1 MGNSQNTSQEVNN
14 ETNNYITQLDNNI
27 ATNTNTE
34 NKNDSNYKGNLV
46 ESPIA
51 SKLMELFE
59 DCQKKSC
66 EYIIDFFDE
75 ETQNP
80 KYWLV
85 IYTGIEGTPYE
96 KGLFKV
102 KLVFPDDYPKTMP
115 KAYFLTKIYHLNIKD
130 PSEGGNVCLENRNK
144 KNSGQIYEYEC
155 DIIRYLDKIY
165 YMFCKNNPESAW
177 TFKDDRVN
185 QYKNDRKK
193 FDETARDWTRK
204 YASLDSF
211 K

>member
-1 MGNSQNTSQEVNN
+1 MGNSQPKNSSQNNANNSKKENTR
-14 ETNNYITQLDNNI
+14 
-27 ATNTNTE
+27 
-34 NKNDSNYKGNLV
+34 DSNYKGNLK

-59 DCQKKSC
+59 DCQTKHS

-80 KYWLV
+80 KYWLI

-102 KLVFPDDYPKTMP
+102 KLEFPDDYPKSMP
-115 KAYFLTKIYHLNIKD
+115 RAYFLTKIYHLNIKD
-130 PSEGGNVCLENRNK
+130 PADGGNVCLENRNK
-144 KNSGQIYEYEC
+144 GGQVYKHEC
-155 DIIRYLDKIY
+155 DIIKYLDKIY
-165 YMFCKNNPESAW
+165 YMFCKNNPDSPWPE
-177 TFKDDRVN
+177 FRDRAK
-185 QYKNDRKK
+185 QYINDRKK
-193 FDETARDWTRK
+193 FDETAREWTRK
-204 YASLDSF
+204 YASLDRL